1 VQAACVSATGLKYAA
16 VCVRPVAKNI
26 YEYASRGIVCGYIII
41 SLYLGVC
48 FCICISNIPSW
59 HTKIHGERRKC
70 CAASACCA
78 CRLCTEKIYISRIVT
93 VLGMESE
100 SSAAAASATATE
112 WDGLAAQSADC
123 SSVGFDS
130 VSQVFMWHQV
140 GGSRSRAF
148 WLTCPL
154 R

>member
-1 VQAACVSATGLKYAA
+1 VGILLYLCISESVFVSVYPISRVGIRKYTENGENAALRPPAALVGCALKRY
-16 VCVRPVAKNI
+16 I
-26 YEYASRGIVCGYIII
+26 SRG
-41 SLYLGVC
+41 
-48 FCICISNIPSW
+48 
-59 HTKIHGERRKC
+59 
-70 CAASACCA
+70 
-78 CRLCTEKIYISRIVT
+78 SRIVT

>member
-1 VQAACVSATGLKYAA
+1 VLAGKTSKSGFSVKNVQAACVSATGLKYAA

-78 CRLCTEKIYISRIVT
+78 CRLCTEKIYISRIADRQCAWNGIGIVSGSGIGNGY
-93 VLGMESE
+93 GMG
-100 SSAAAASATATE
+100 
-112 WDGLAAQSADC
+112 W
-123 SSVGFDS
+123 
-130 VSQVFMWHQV
+130 V
-140 GGSRSRAF
+140 GGPIS
-148 WLTCPL
+148 
-154 R
+154 